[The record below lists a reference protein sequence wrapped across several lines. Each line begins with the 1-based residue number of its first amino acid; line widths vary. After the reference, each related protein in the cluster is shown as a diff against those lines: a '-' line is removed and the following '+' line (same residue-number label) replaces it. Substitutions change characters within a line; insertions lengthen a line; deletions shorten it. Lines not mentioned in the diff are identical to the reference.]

1 MNITRTTTWADQQI
15 LTAPALNAEFNNLL
29 NAPNIVNADIAAG
42 ANIAGSKLATQLT
55 GNYTVSSP
63 QTYSPAGGATAT
75 LDLSLSN
82 DHRITMPAG
91 NITIALS
98 NVTAGEKFIISILQD
113 GVGSRTVTW
122 FTTISWAGGSAP
134 TLTTTL
140 NKTDVFGFIATS
152 ASTFQGF
159 VVGSNI

>member
-1 MNITRTTTWADQQI
+1 MQVTRTKIWTDQEI
-15 LTAPALNAEFNNLL
+15 LTAPDLNAEFNNLL
-29 NAPNIVNADIAAG
+29 NTPNIVNADIAVG
-42 ANIAGSKLATQLT
+42 ANISGSKLATQLT

-63 QTYSPAGGATAT
+63 QTYTPAGGATAT

-98 NVTAGEKFIISILQD
+98 NVTAGEKFIIEITQD

-122 FTTISWAGGSAP
+122 FTTIAWAGGSAP
-134 TLTTTL
+134 TLTTTAS
-140 NKTDVFGFIATS
+140 KTDVFGFIATGS
-152 ASTFQGF
+152 TTFQGF
-159 VVGSNI
+159 IVGQSI